1 MNTQQGAHN
10 MKIKTTLLAAIIM
23 AAVGVTGTA
32 VAAPNPFDN
41 AIKMNEQIKQEKTD
55 RLAREEAQRQKE
67 LAAQRA
73 HEQKL
78 AQIAAQQK
86 AKAAA
91 AAAKVRQAKENERLA
106 DKARDQGYED
116 ELRALAIEEKRM
128 ELAHKKAMLE
138 AQSKAADKYVEQD
151 LNVRKAATDVIQSQ
165 ADANR
170 NITKGIQNNLE
181 SQGKAEEKRA
191 GNWFNR

>member
-1 MNTQQGAHN
+1 MNF
-10 MKIKTTLLAAIIM
+10 KK
-23 AAVGVTGTA
+23 A
-32 VAAPNPFDN
+32 VASM
-41 AIKMNEQIKQEKTD
+41 IVGLSVGLCGCNEVGAEPSYYITPED
-55 RLAREEAQRQKE
+55 VE
-67 LAAQRA
+67 
-73 HEQKL
+73 

>member
-1 MNTQQGAHN
+1 

-32 VAAPNPFDN
+32 VAANPWQG
-41 AIKMNEQIKQEKTD
+41 AIDAQAQLDKQKAE
-55 RLAREEAQRQKE
+55 RLAKEEAQRQAQ

-91 AAAKVRQAKENERLA
+91 AAAKVRQAKEDERLA

-116 ELRALAIEEKRM
+116 ELRALALEEKRM

>member
-1 MNTQQGAHN
+1 M
-10 MKIKTTLLAAIIM
+10 
-23 AAVGVTGTA
+23 
-32 VAAPNPFDN
+32 D
-41 AIKMNEQIKQEKTD
+41 
-55 RLAREEAQRQKE
+55 
-67 LAAQRA
+67 
-73 HEQKL
+73 
-78 AQIAAQQK
+78 
-86 AKAAA
+86 
-91 AAAKVRQAKENERLA
+91 

-116 ELRALAIEEKRM
+116 ELRALALEEKRM